1 MLRKLG
7 MLGMLAIQS
16 VSHVWCGFPTFRAR
30 NADQTVGEYLSA
42 GAALG
47 GAGNTFLA
55 TEQEI
60 EEKDWAAVQAKA
72 SAFVGAVDE
81 WKAANPSPS
90 L

>member
-1 MLRKLG
+1 M
-7 MLGMLAIQS
+7 
-16 VSHVWCGFPTFRAR
+16 
-30 NADQTVGEYLSA
+30 SA